1 MTEASKETGMAD
13 ETAMTEENPEMET
26 QAGAQD
32 AGKDDALTA
41 LETENAELRDRLLRM
56 AAEMENLR
64 RRTEKELKDTRQYS
78 VAGFARD
85 ILTVSDNLRR
95 ALDAVPDELR
105 QNADAGLVAL
115 LEGVEMTER
124 ELLNQLEKNGVK
136 KLDPAG
142 QKFDPNFHQAMFEV
156 PNTEVPNN
164 TVVQVVQAGYQI
176 GDRVLRPAMVGV
188 SKGGPKEAPKDASAA
203 AKVTQPSRAFRGVW
217 WNDDAKHRRATGG
230 GQRRLP
236 QPEPG
241 TAGSNGRGNRAVASH
256 RGR

>member
-1 MTEASKETGMAD
+1 MSNENTTPEDQEPEVAAQAA
-13 ETAMTEENPEMET
+13 ETASE
-26 QAGAQD
+26 D
-32 AGKDDALTA
+32 ASADSEAVDPIEALKA
-41 LETENAELRDRLLRM
+41 ENAELKDRALRVM
-56 AAEMENLR
+56 AEMENLR

-85 ILTVSDNLRR
+85 MLTVSDNLRR

-188 SKGGPKEAPKDASAA
+188 SKGGPKEAPKDASAP
-203 AKVTQPSRAFRGVW
+203 AKDGDEEA
-217 WNDDAKHRRATGG
+217 
-230 GQRRLP
+230 GQTVDK
-236 QPEPG
+236 
-241 TAGSNGRGNRAVASH
+241 TA
-256 RGR
+256 